1 MTKKEFVEKYAEKT
15 GLTKKEA
22 LVQLDSF
29 LNIIEETLSKEGTV
43 QFIGRGSFETSIT
56 KERIGRNPKT
66 GVETTIPSRRVVKF
80 KVGKLLADKVN
91 K

>member
-1 MTKKEFVEKYAEKT
+1 MIKKEFVEKYAEKT

-43 QFIGRGSFETSIT
+43 QFIGWGSFETRIT

>member
-15 GLTKKEA
+15 GVSKKDA
-22 LVQLDSF
+22 LIHLDSF
-29 LNIIEETLSKEGTV
+29 LNIVEDTLSNDGTV
-43 QFIGRGSFETSIT
+43 QFIGWGSFETRIT

-66 GVETTIPSRRVVKF
+66 GVETMIPSRKVVKF
-80 KVGKLLADKVN
+80 KVGNLLADKVN

>member
-15 GLTKKEA
+15 GLSKKDA
-22 LVQLDSF
+22 LLQLDSF
-29 LNIIEETLSKEGTV
+29 LDIIEDTLANDGTV
-43 QFIGRGSFETSIT
+43 QFIGWGSFETRVT

-66 GVETTIPSRRVVKF
+66 GVEATIPSRKVVKF